1 MFVLSSSTGW
11 IDHALG
17 LGSVLEMRGPHAF
30 VAGTRASTSGH
41 NSNSNSN
48 SNNLAHTLLESSR
61 FLIILASLAV
71 SKRTFLS
78 RDEWKT
84 IPWSRT
90 KSNDKILHPGEAE
103 AEAEASKSK
112 RKRKSPANML
122 LDIFA
127 DLPGL
132 KEQRERERE
141 RGRQRGGRGTR
152 RHDEDSR
159 PCDDDLRA
167 KASNII
173 NDLLSWRRMWDSS
186 PEGQITTK
194 DLSAVDA
201 VLSSR
206 GASLPRASLPRA
218 AASPPSSHF
227 KFFDST
233 VLTFTSTHAATYTCL
248 YDAALIMAIELFLT
262 NTTPGI
268 DQAFPPPPPPP
279 PSAPPPPLSS
289 ASLLSAGPFERSDVD
304 DGDGDEEDHRDD
316 DVVADEE
323 DARMLSLSRT
333 AAVEICRS
341 IPFQLSRTSSLTGQ
355 FLVLYPLRMAWK
367 ALGGSRW
374 VQDLLDD
381 FGRDPRNR
389 WGVLR
394 QTLTSWH
401 QQ

>member
-30 VAGTRASTSGH
+30 VASAN
-41 NSNSNSN
+41 NS
-48 SNNLAHTLLESSR
+48 LAHTLLESSR

-84 IPWSRT
+84 IPWWWWSSSNG
-90 KSNDKILHPGEAE
+90 KSPDGPQ
-103 AEAEASKSK
+103 ASKS
-112 RKRKSPANML
+112 AADLL

-132 KEQRERERE
+132 MEQRERERE
-141 RGRQRGGRGTR
+141 RARKRKQGRGHER
-152 RHDEDSR
+152 RCDEAEDLY
-159 PCDDDLRA
+159 DLRT
-167 KASNII
+167 KASKVL
-173 NDLLSWRRMWDSS
+173 NDLLAWRRVWDSS

-194 DLSAVDA
+194 DSAA

-206 GASLPRASLPRA
+206 R
-218 AASPPSSHF
+218 AASPSQ
-227 KFFDST
+227 FFDST
-233 VLTFTSTHAATYTCL
+233 VLSFTSTHAATYTCL
-248 YDAALIMAIELFLT
+248 YDAALILAIELFLT
-262 NTTPGI
+262 STTPGVS
-268 DQAFPPPPPPP
+268 QAFPPPPTP
-279 PSAPPPPLSS
+279 PSSS
-289 ASLLSAGPFERSDVD
+289 SSSSRLFEEK
-304 DGDGDEEDHRDD
+304 EEDD
-316 DVVADEE
+316 
-323 DARMLSLSRT
+323 DARMRSLSRT

-367 ALGGSRW
+367 ALGGMRAGGTTTTTEARW
-374 VQDLLDD
+374 VQDLLDE
-381 FGRDPRNR
+381 FGKDPRNQ

-394 QTLTSWH
+394 QTITHGITSPSPA
-401 QQ
+401 